1 MKIDEYSIIIMEWL
15 PETLACLLTHLAD
28 NSKQGFRQSCHFWD
42 DFINHL
48 KSGNTIAMDKL
59 IASTNLKLSNRNKNE
74 LIIISDLFDVQIK
87 INHILELIIFD
98 KTGRIDLL
106 IKLFCD
112 LYVMFPNDDN
122 LSKLEEA
129 ILLYRLKRV

>member
-1 MKIDEYSIIIMEWL
+1 
-15 PETLACLLTHLAD
+15 
-28 NSKQGFRQSCHFWD
+28 CHFWD

-48 KSGNTIAMDKL
+48 KSGNTLAMDKL

-87 INHILELIIFD
+87 INLILELIIFD